1 MSRIKILSEMLS
13 NKIAAGEVVERPAS
27 VVKELVENAIDADS
41 SRITI
46 EVKKGGKSL
55 IRVSDN
61 GVGMDR
67 DDSLLALE
75 RFATSKVYDEQ
86 GLFSIATLGFRGE
99 ALPSIASVSDMEIIT
114 KATGADVGT
123 RIVVKG
129 GQIKE
134 VSDVGAA
141 NGTMITVNHLF
152 YNTPARR
159 KFLKTDQT
167 EMGHISE
174 TVTRTVLALPSIH
187 FRFSHNGRDLGNW
200 SPTEHCLH
208 RITEVMKEDVGV
220 HLREVAYGDG
230 HIRIHGFAGSP
241 EITRTTSRGQYI
253 YVNGRFVRDP
263 VIRHA
268 VMEGYAGRLVRGQ
281 FPVAVLFLTLPFDE
295 VDVNVHP
302 TKNTVRFKAPRHVHE
317 VIATGIAR
325 TMRSVGRPL
334 LVRGPAVAS
343 IRRRPAYRVAPE
355 ISATGEP
362 KAVFRQESVMAS
374 SESEPMLWEKD
385 RTAFASMRVIGQL
398 LNSYIVCES
407 EDGLVLVDQHAAHER
422 VLFESMKAAY
432 EQSGIA
438 VQGNLIP
445 EKLELT
451 HREAG
456 ILDSLIE
463 NLRKMGLEIEHF
475 GGTTYLI
482 RAVPSIV
489 GDKSVKPLIMNIIDK
504 AAEIGFATDFRGE
517 AADECLM
524 LMACHG
530 AIRANR
536 RLSEDEM
543 KTLLKQM
550 DRLEDPAHCPH
561 GRPTVIRRS
570 VKHIEKD
577 FKRIV

>member
-1 MSRIKILSEMLS
+1 MPRIKILSEVLS

-27 VVKELVENAIDADS
+27 VVKELVENAIDAES
-41 SRITI
+41 SRITV
-46 EVKKGGKSL
+46 EVKKGGKSF

-75 RFATSKVYDEQ
+75 RFATSKIYDEE

-99 ALPSIASVSDMEIIT
+99 ALPSIASVSDMEIVT
-114 KATGADVGT
+114 KTAAADVGT
-123 RIVVKG
+123 KIVVKG
-129 GQIKE
+129 GQVKD
-134 VSDVGAA
+134 VSDVGGA
-141 NGTMITVNHLF
+141 NGTMITVSRLF

-167 EMGHISE
+167 EMGHISD
-174 TVTRTVLALPSIH
+174 TVTRTVLAMPSIH

-200 SPTEHCLH
+200 SSTKNSLH
-208 RITEVMKEDVGV
+208 RITEVLKGDVGDYMRPV
-220 HLREVAYGDG
+220 DYSQG
-230 HIRIHGFAGSP
+230 HIRIHGFAASA

-263 VIRHA
+263 VIQHA
-268 VMEGYAGRLVRGQ
+268 VMEGYASRFVKGQ
-281 FPVAVLFLTLPFDE
+281 FPVAVLFLTLPFHE

-302 TKNTVRFKAPRHVHE
+302 TKSTVRFQAPRHVHE
-317 VIATGIAR
+317 VIATGIAK
-325 TMRSVGRPL
+325 TMESFSRFFL
-334 LVRGPAVAS
+334 A
-343 IRRRPAYRVAPE
+343 RRPAVSSNRRPPAYHVTAERDAIREP
-355 ISATGEP
+355 SA
-362 KAVFRQESVMAS
+362 AFRQMPAQAS
-374 SESEPMLWEKD
+374 SESAPALWEKE

-422 VLFESMKAAY
+422 VVFDSMKAAY
-432 EQSGIA
+432 ERSKI
-438 VQGNLIP
+438 VTQGVLIP

-456 ILDSLIE
+456 ILDTLIE
-463 NLRKMGLEIEHF
+463 NLQKIGLDIEHF
-475 GGTTYLI
+475 GGTTYLV
-482 RAVPSIV
+482 RAIPSIL
-489 GDKSVKPLIMNIIDK
+489 GEKSVAPLIMDIIDK
-504 AAEIGFATDFRGE
+504 AAEIGFSTDFHGA

-530 AIRANR
+530 AIRANK
-536 RLSEDEM
+536 RLSRDEM
-543 KTLLKQM
+543 KMLLKQM
-550 DRLEDPAHCPH
+550 DRLEDPTHCPH

>member
-1 MSRIKILSEMLS
+1 MPRIKILSEVLS

-27 VVKELVENAIDADS
+27 VVKELVENAIDAES

-75 RFATSKVYDEQ
+75 RFATSKIYDEK

-99 ALPSIASVSDMEIIT
+99 ALPSIASVSDIEVVT
-114 KATGADVGT
+114 KSAGAEVGT

-134 VSDVGAA
+134 VADVGAA
-141 NGTMITVNHLF
+141 NGTMVTVSRLF

-167 EMGHISE
+167 EMGHISD
-174 TVTRTVLALPSIH
+174 TVTRTALALPNIH
-187 FRFSHNGRDLGNW
+187 FLFDHNGRDLGNW
-200 SPTEHCLH
+200 GPTENCLH
-208 RITEVMKEDVGV
+208 RITEVLKGDVKD
-220 HLREVAYGDG
+220 HLREVDYSQGP
-230 HIRIHGFAGSP
+230 IRIHGFAASP
-241 EITRTTSRGQYI
+241 EITRTTSRGQYL

-263 VIRHA
+263 VIQHA
-268 VMEGYAGRLVRGQ
+268 VMEGYAGCLVKGQ
-281 FPVAVLFLTLPFDE
+281 FPVVVLFLTLPFGE

-302 TKNTVRFKAPRHVHE
+302 TKSTVRFEFPRQVHE
-317 VIATGIAR
+317 VIVRGIAR
-325 TMRSVGRPL
+325 TMRSSSRFLSTRPPIVESGEDVPVYRISPDRGSVGEAGALPL
-334 LVRGPAVAS
+334 RQPVMP
-343 IRRRPAYRVAPE
+343 
-355 ISATGEP
+355 TGEP
-362 KAVFRQESVMAS
+362 T
-374 SESEPMLWEKD
+374 PLLLEKD
-385 RTAFASMRVIGQL
+385 KTAFASLRIIGQL

-422 VLFESMKAAY
+422 VVFESLKASY
-432 EQSGIA
+432 EQSKIATQGI
-438 VQGNLIP
+438 LIP

-451 HREAG
+451 YREAN
-456 ILDSLIE
+456 ILNSMLD
-463 NLRKMGLEIEHF
+463 NLRKMGLEIEPF
-475 GGTTYLI
+475 GGTTYLV
-482 RAVPSIV
+482 RAIPSILV
-489 GDKSVKPLIMNIIDK
+489 DKPINRLIMEIVDR
-504 AAEIGFATDFRGE
+504 AAEIGFATSHGD
-517 AADECLM
+517 AIVNECLM

-536 RLSEDEM
+536 RLSEHEM

-550 DRLEDPAHCPH
+550 DQLEDPIHCPH

-570 VKHIEKD
+570 LRHIEKD